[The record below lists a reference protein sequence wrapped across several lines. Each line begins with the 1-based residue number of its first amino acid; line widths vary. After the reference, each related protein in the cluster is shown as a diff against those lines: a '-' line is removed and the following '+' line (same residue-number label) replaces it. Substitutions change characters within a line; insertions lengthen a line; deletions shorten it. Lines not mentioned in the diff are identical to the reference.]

1 MAFSGLGIIAVL
13 FFEVSAALSSFSVS
27 FKLVSCSKVA
37 AESVALGFV
46 SATFGALILELT
58 GVVWVV
64 ASAVSLTVSGSGVFW
79 QAFSSDR
86 LKNAIEIAL
95 KEGFDFTKVLDSN
108 KKCNVL

>member
-1 MAFSGLGIIAVL
+1 MACSGLGIIAALLV
-13 FFEVSAALSSFSVS
+13 EISAALSSFSNS
-27 FKLVSCSKVA
+27 FELVSCSKVA

-46 SATFGALILELT
+46 SATLGALILELI

-64 ASAVSLTVSGSGVFW
+64 VSAAISSAVSDSGVFW

-95 KEGFDFTKVLDSN
+95 KEGF
-108 KKCNVL
+108 

>member
-1 MAFSGLGIIAVL
+1 
-13 FFEVSAALSSFSVS
+13 LSSFSNSV
-27 FKLVSCSKVA
+27 KLVSCSELRLGL
-37 AESVALGFV
+37 AEFS

-64 ASAVSLTVSGSGVFW
+64 ASAAVSLTVSGSGVFW

-95 KEGFDFTKVLDSN
+95 KDGFDFAKVKIS
-108 KKCNVL
+108 VFIIGRYPFIMVI